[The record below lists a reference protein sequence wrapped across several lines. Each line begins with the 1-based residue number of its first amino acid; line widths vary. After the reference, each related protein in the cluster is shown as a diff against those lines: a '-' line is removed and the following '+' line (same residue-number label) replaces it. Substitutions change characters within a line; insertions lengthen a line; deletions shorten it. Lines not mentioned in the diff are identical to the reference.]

1 MIVSY
6 LPREKFNPIKQLGK
20 GAFGIVTLAKN
31 KLVGRYEAVKER
43 HLINPEHFEDA
54 MREAKRLEMLRHRNV
69 VEIYDAGYLD
79 ENRGIYISMEY
90 LKNGSAENLGFIS
103 ILGLK
108 KICLDVLSALEY
120 AHSRNYIHRDVKP
133 GNILIAKDGT
143 AKLSDF
149 GIATQLNAVGT
160 AGPFG
165 YKTHLAPELFRD
177 KKSSISSDIYA
188 LGVTMHRMINGD
200 PSTLN
205 EMSDS
210 QLEDAILKG
219 EYPAR
224 KVYRPDVPPKLIKLI
239 NKALE
244 VNPKNR
250 FSGTRELENALR
262 EIKIK
267 CEWTRTDRKTYVE
280 WEGKTD
286 DKIVNVSYFDA
297 NGEIITKRK
306 RHEAESFRGIN
317 KLCYQGLSQSEAD
330 HKLRVILSGFESGRY

>member
-1 MIVSY
+1 MVVSY
-6 LPREKFNPIKQLGK
+6 LPREKFDPVKQLGK
-20 GAFGIVTLAKN
+20 GAFGTVTLAKN

-43 HLINPEHFEDA
+43 HLTNLEHFEDA
-54 MREAKRLEMLRHRNV
+54 MKEAKRLEMLRHRNV

-79 ENRGIYISMEY
+79 ENKGIYISMEY
-90 LKNGSAENLGFIS
+90 LKNGRVENLGFIS
-103 ILGLK
+103 ILRLK
-108 KICLDVLSALEY
+108 NICLGVLSALEY
-120 AHSRNYIHRDVKP
+120 AHSRNYIHRDIKP

-165 YKTHLAPELFRD
+165 YKKHLAPELFRD
-177 KKSSISSDIYA
+177 ERSSISSDIYA

-200 PSTLN
+200 PPSLN

-210 QLEDAILKG
+210 QLEDAILRG

-224 KVYRPDVPPKLIKLI
+224 KVYRPDVPPKLMKLI

-250 FSGTRELENALR
+250 FSSAGELENALR
-262 EIKIK
+262 KIKIK
-267 CEWTRTDRKTYVE
+267 CEWTRTDREICVE

-286 DKIVNVSYFDA
+286 DKIVNVSYSDA
-297 NGEIITKRK
+297 NGAIITKRK
-306 RHEAESFRGIN
+306 RHEAGSLRRIN
-317 KLCYQGLSQSEAD
+317 NLCYQGLSQSEVD